1 MKEKEHGTRNTGG
14 GAAKYPC
21 EPATPPSGDSGI
33 QPAEHIQNISEYY
46 FSVKLAEVA
55 RMNAEGKNV
64 ISLGVGAPDKMPS
77 PETIETLRETVLR
90 PDVHAYQPYTG
101 IPELRKAYADW
112 YKRIY
117 KVDLTPDET
126 LPLIGSKEGILHIS
140 MTFLNFGDSVLV
152 PNPGYPT
159 YKSVSELLR
168 ANVIEYNLLEEN
180 GWLPD
185 FEALEKQDLSRVKL
199 MWVNYPNM
207 PTGTNASKELFQK
220 LVAFGKKHRIVIC
233 HDNPYSFILNNNPM
247 SILSVEGAKDTCIE
261 LNSLS
266 KSHNMSGWRMGMLAS
281 NPQFVKWVLKAKS
294 NIDSGQF
301 KPMQL
306 ATVAALSN
314 SDEWHA
320 QMNRVYAERRV
331 WAEKIMDLLGCRYN
345 KSQVGLFVWGKM
357 PEGKTSSKDFID
369 NILYNAR
376 VFITPGVIFGSN
388 GEGYIRISL
397 GSDVEK
403 MQEGYERIRSLVNS

>member
-1 MKEKEHGTRNTGG
+1 MIKTEQ
-14 GAAKYPC
+14 
-21 EPATPPSGDSGI
+21 I
-33 QPAEHIQNISEYY
+33 QPAEHIKSISEYY

-55 RMNAEGKNV
+55 KMNAEGKNV

-77 PETIETLRETVLR
+77 AETIDTLCEIAHR

-112 YKRIY
+112 YKRFY
-117 KVDLTPDET
+117 SVDLTSDEV

-168 ANVIEYNLLEEN
+168 ANVIEYDLLESN

-207 PTGTNASKELFQK
+207 PTGTNASEELFQK
-220 LVAFGKKHRIVIC
+220 LVAFGKKHNIVIC
-233 HDNPYSFILNNNPM
+233 HDNPYSFILNNDPI
-247 SILSVEGAKDTCIE
+247 SILSVDGAKDICIE

-281 NPQFVKWVLKAKS
+281 NSQFVKWVLKAKS

-306 ATVAALSN
+306 ATVAALQN
-314 SDEWHA
+314 TREWHNE
-320 QMNRVYAERRV
+320 MNRIYAERRV
-331 WAEKIMDLLGCRYN
+331 WAEKIMDLLNCKYD
-345 KSQVGLFVWGKM
+345 KTQVGLFVWGKL
-357 PEGKTSSKDFID
+357 PESVSSSKDFID
-369 NILYNAR
+369 DILYNAR

-397 GSDVEK
+397 GSAVERI
-403 MQEGYERIRSLVNS
+403 QEAYERIKMKITNY